1 MHWKNAL
8 TGFGLLNPLTATARV
23 GLITDVDGTISPIVD
38 QPDAA
43 QVTARS
49 KELLTAL
56 ADRLTLVAA
65 VSGRAA
71 ADIHGRVG
79 VPDMLY
85 VGNHGMERWVDG
97 AVVVPEAVQEYRVEM
112 ERVANSLMDKVRE
125 HNMDGVMIEDKGATL
140 SVHYRQSPD
149 RDKAAGELREM
160 VNSMADAA
168 GLRVYEGR
176 MIFEVRPPVSMNK
189 GSAFRTLVDEFKL
202 GAAIYI
208 GDDTTDIDAIV
219 AARELREAGICHGV
233 GVGVASPETPQAVL
247 EAADLSVDGVS
258 GVESFFEWLLSVSSA
273 SSS

>member
-1 MHWKNAL
+1 
-8 TGFGLLNPLTATARV
+8 
-23 GLITDVDGTISPIVD
+23 
-38 QPDAA
+38 
-43 QVTARS
+43 
-49 KELLTAL
+49 
-56 ADRLTLVAA
+56 
-65 VSGRAA
+65 
-71 ADIHGRVG
+71 
-79 VPDMLY
+79 
-85 VGNHGMERWVDG
+85 
-97 AVVVPEAVQEYRVEM
+97 
-112 ERVANSLMDKVRE
+112 
-125 HNMDGVMIEDKGATL
+125 
-140 SVHYRQSPD
+140 
-149 RDKAAGELREM
+149 M